1 MTIDQAISQVDALTF
16 NQIDAPAKRAWLE
29 RLDALIRTE
38 VHGAHIGCAS
48 EPDGEDALLVPAP
61 YDELYRWYLEMH
73 IHDANGEL
81 VKYNNAAA
89 KYNAALLAYMDYV
102 NRTYPSK
109 GVTALTLV

>member
-16 NQIDAPAKRAWLE
+16 NQIDAAAKRAWLA

-38 VHGAHIGCAS
+38 VHGAHTGC
-48 EPDGEDALLVPAP
+48 PDAPESEDALLVPAP
-61 YDELYRWYLEMH
+61 YDALYRWYLEMH

-81 VKYNNAAA
+81 LKYNNAAA

-109 GVTALTLV
+109 GVSALKLI